1 MQNLANQKKQY
12 LFHHCIPESKKEKEF
27 HNESPNYQKQS
38 KKGGSKKKLQKD
50 WFHLNVKFIVMISK
64 LIKNSAKIKILKL
77 LR

>member
-1 MQNLANQKKQY
+1 MQNLAIQKKRY

-50 WFHLNVKFIVMISK
+50 CIL
-64 LIKNSAKIKILKL
+64 SAQKEVVTEKKTE
-77 LR
+77 